1 MGPGFE
7 SPEVH
12 HFVIIL
18 RFSEILS
25 IYSSLAQSVERM
37 TVNHDVAGSSP
48 AGGAKKKDRSKT
60 VFFLSKPTAEAWHGI
75 TARRAV
81 HGIAA

>member
-18 RFSEILS
+18 HTSEILS

-48 AGGAKKKDRSKT
+48 AGGANEKGRSQDLPFSLAPFVDLQST
-60 VFFLSKPTAEAWHGI
+60 IL
-75 TARRAV
+75 
-81 HGIAA
+81 